1 MNGLHPPSEALA
13 GASESVLARI
23 TALYAGAGP
32 GSLGLKHIADDL
44 GLQREVRKPRKKIRW
59 AAISCNDSSTD
70 NHSMFYQLDCMR
82 LVLGGLLG
90 CHLFWNRNDCQSASP
105 VAAPGNVSHVAA
117 A

>member
-13 GASESVLARI
+13 GASESVLARM

-59 AAISCNDSSTD
+59 AATSCNASRTD
-70 NHSMFYQLDCMR
+70 NQHE
-82 LVLGGLLG
+82 
-90 CHLFWNRNDCQSASP
+90 
-105 VAAPGNVSHVAA
+105 
-117 A
+117 